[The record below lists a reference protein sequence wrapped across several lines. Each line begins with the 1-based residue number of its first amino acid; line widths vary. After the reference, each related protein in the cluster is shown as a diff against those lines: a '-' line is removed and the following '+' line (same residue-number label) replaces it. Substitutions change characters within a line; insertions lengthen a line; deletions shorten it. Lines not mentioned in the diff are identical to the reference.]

1 MKKSLSEYKTAV
13 PWIMLITGLIAYV
26 FSNGRWNIPIAS
38 WIWPFCILFYSRKSE
53 KTLAGLLP
61 LPLMMGAAYIKW
73 HGVGAGSI
81 LQEFLLGFINGF
93 VYYLPFLAD
102 YLLYKKIKGFKATFI
117 LPLSFATLDFFM
129 SLTPVACSDSLSAS
143 QAGNLPLM
151 QLASFAGVYGITF
164 LISWSASAAMY
175 AFEHSGD
182 KKEARLS
189 TGIYAA
195 VLALVLVFGGARLA
209 FAPTDCPTV
218 KMAMST
224 GIEIGSFTEATET
237 LPVEDSVASMEKSVK
252 TAAESKAELIEF
264 NEEAFTVSDTDLEKM
279 LSSVKRSAVEN
290 NIAILIGLE
299 IEDTDNS
306 NNGLGENKL
315 YLVNP
320 DGEIVF
326 AYDKAHL
333 VPVVETN
340 NYIKGD
346 GKIPNV
352 TLALPSGKEIT
363 LAAVICMDSAFTG
376 YIRDGVNPDT
386 QVYFVPA
393 WDWKPIDNYQD
404 NWVVYRS
411 VENGFTTMYCTYD
424 GLLTTFDQYGRSIT
438 RNDTDSIGFENVV
451 IVDAPVKR
459 VSTVYKACGFIIDW
473 CYPAALIM
481 IIISGFIRKRKKDII

>member
-1 MKKSLSEYKTAV
+1 MKKPLSENRSV
-13 PWIMLITGLIAYV
+13 PWILLIIGLIAYA
-26 FSNGRWNIPIAS
+26 FSNGHKNIPIAS
-38 WIWPFCILFYSRKSE
+38 WIWPFCILFYFRKSE
-53 KTLAGLLP
+53 KPFLRLLP
-61 LPLMMGAAYIKW
+61 LPLMLGVAYIKW
-73 HGVGAGSI
+73 SGVGGGSL
-81 LQEFLLGFINGF
+81 LQEFLLGFINGL

-102 YLLYKKIKGFKATFI
+102 SLFYKKVKGLKATLI
-117 LPLSFATLDFFM
+117 LPLSFASLDFFM
-129 SLTPVACSDSLSAS
+129 SLTPLACSDSLSAS

-151 QLASFAGVYGITF
+151 QLASLAGVYGITF
-164 LISWSASAAMY
+164 LTAWFASAAMY
-175 AFEHSGD
+175 TFEHSAGKTD
-182 KKEARLS
+182 ADLS
-189 TGIYAA
+189 LRVYAA
-195 VLALVLVFGGARLA
+195 VMALVLAFGGVRLA
-209 FAPTDCPTV
+209 FSPTDCPTV

-224 GIEIGSFTEATET
+224 GIEIGSFTEETET
-237 LPVEDSVASMEKSVK
+237 LPVVTSVASMEKSVR
-252 TAAESKAELIEF
+252 TAAESKAELIQF
-264 NEEAFTVSDTDLEKM
+264 NEEAFTVFDTDLEKM

-306 NNGLGENKL
+306 NNGLAENKL
-315 YLVNP
+315 YLVNHK
-320 DGEIVF
+320 GEIVF
-326 AYDKAHL
+326 VYDKAHL

-352 TLALPSGKEIT
+352 GLTLPSGNEIT

-376 YIRDGVNPDT
+376 YIRDGVDADT
-386 QVYFVPA
+386 QVYFVSA

-459 VSTVYKACGFIIDW
+459 VPTLYKTCGFIIDR
-473 CYPAALIM
+473 CYPAALLL
-481 IIISGFIRKRKKDII
+481 IIVCGYVKKRPRKED